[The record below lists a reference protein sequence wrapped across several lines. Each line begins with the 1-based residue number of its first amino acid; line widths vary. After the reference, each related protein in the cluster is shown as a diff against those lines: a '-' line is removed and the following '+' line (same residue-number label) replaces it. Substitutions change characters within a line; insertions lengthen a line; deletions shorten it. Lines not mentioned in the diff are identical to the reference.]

1 MATTQSKRGVTLS
14 IEKKFKRASKR
25 ILSLD
30 ERPDDNTM
38 LRLYSL
44 YKQATEG
51 DATGRLPIAK
61 GMVAVAKWK
70 SWKKLEG
77 TDPEDAMASYCEI
90 ADVLLNENLVE
101 VVQEIESWR
110 GRTVLITGAS
120 RGLGRAMA
128 IRLGEEGANV
138 ILCARS
144 MEANEKLPGT
154 LPETKALVE
163 AAGGKAIC
171 AQMDV
176 RVDEQVQAAV
186 EKGAAAFNGIDAV
199 ICNAGALFIAPFAE
213 TPMKRF
219 DLVHEVN
226 SRGTFS
232 LCQAALPHLMKSD
245 AGRILVLA
253 PPIALDPKWLNG
265 TLAYTLSKYSMS
277 MLVLGLSGEL
287 AMDGIAVNAIWP
299 ATTIDT
305 AAVRYNEALGGE
317 EMVRRSRKP
326 RIVADAALHILSQ
339 NKTVTGQ
346 FYTDESALM
355 DSGVDD
361 FEKYAVEPG
370 MPLQSDFYL

>member
-1 MATTQSKRGVTLS
+1 MS

-25 ILSLD
+25 IFALED
-30 ERPDDNTM
+30 RPDDNTL
-38 LRLYSL
+38 LRIYSL

-77 TDPEDAMASYCEI
+77 TATGDAMTSYCEI
-90 ADVLLNENLVE
+90 ADVLLNDNLVD

-144 MEANEKLPGT
+144 MEVNDKLPGT

-176 RVDEQVQAAV
+176 RDDEQVQAAV

-226 SRGTFS
+226 CRGTFA
-232 LCQAALPHLMKSD
+232 LCQTALPHLMKSD

-265 TLAYTLSKYSMS
+265 TLAYTISKYSMS

-326 RIVADAALHILSQ
+326 RIVADAALHILGQ

-355 DSGVDD
+355 EAGVDD

-370 MPLQSDFYL
+370 MSLQSDFYL

>member
-1 MATTQSKRGVTLS
+1 MS

-213 TPMKRF
+213 
-219 DLVHEVN
+219 
-226 SRGTFS
+226 
-232 LCQAALPHLMKSD
+232 
-245 AGRILVLA
+245 
-253 PPIALDPKWLNG
+253 
-265 TLAYTLSKYSMS
+265 
-277 MLVLGLSGEL
+277 
-287 AMDGIAVNAIWP
+287 
-299 ATTIDT
+299 
-305 AAVRYNEALGGE
+305 
-317 EMVRRSRKP
+317 
-326 RIVADAALHILSQ
+326 
-339 NKTVTGQ
+339 
-346 FYTDESALM
+346 
-355 DSGVDD
+355 
-361 FEKYAVEPG
+361 
-370 MPLQSDFYL
+370 

>member
-253 PPIALDPKWLNG
+253 PPIALDLKWLNG

-355 DSGVDD
+355 ESGVDD

>member
-101 VVQEIESWR
+101 VVQGIESWR

-186 EKGAAAFNGIDAV
+186 EKGAVAFNGIDAV

-355 DSGVDD
+355 ESGVDD

>member
-1 MATTQSKRGVTLS
+1 MAETRTKRGVNLS
-14 IEKKFKRASKR
+14 TEKRFKRASKR

-30 ERPDDNTM
+30 ERPDDNMM

-70 SWKKLEG
+70 AWKKLAG
-77 TDPEDAMASYCEI
+77 TTAEDAMASYCEI
-90 ADVLLNENLVE
+90 ADVLLNENPVD
-101 VVQEIESWR
+101 VVREIESWR

-128 IRLGEEGANV
+128 IRLGEEGANI

-144 MEANEKLPGT
+144 MEPNEKLPGT

-176 RVDEQVQAAV
+176 RDDEQVQAAV
-186 EKGAAAFNGIDAV
+186 EKGVAAFNGIDAI

-226 SRGTFS
+226 SRGTFA
-232 LCQAALPHLMKSD
+232 LCQAALPHLKKSG

-253 PPIALDPKWLNG
+253 PPINLDPKWLNG

-305 AAVRYNEALGGE
+305 AAVRYNKALGGE
-317 EMVRRSRKP
+317 EMIRRSRKP
-326 RIVADAALHILSQ
+326 QIVADAALHILSQ
-339 NKTVTGQ
+339 NKIVSGR
-346 FYTDESALM
+346 FYTDESALREA
-355 DSGVDD
+355 GLED

-370 MPLQSDFYL
+370 MTLQPDFYL

>member
-1 MATTQSKRGVTLS
+1 MAEARTKRGVTLS

-25 ILSLD
+25 ILALED
-30 ERPDDNTM
+30 RPDDNTL

-70 SWKKLEG
+70 AWKKLEG
-77 TDPEDAMASYCEI
+77 IASEDAMLSYCEI

-101 VVQEIESWR
+101 VVQEIETWG

-144 MEANEKLPGT
+144 MEVNDKLPGT

-176 RVDEQVQAAV
+176 RDDEQVQAAV

-226 SRGTFS
+226 SRGTFA

-253 PPIALDPKWLNG
+253 PPIALDPKWFNG
-265 TLAYTLSKYSMS
+265 TLAYTISKYSMS

-317 EMVRRSRKP
+317 DMVRRSRKP
-326 RIVADAALHILSQ
+326 RIVADAALHILGQ

-346 FYTDESALM
+346 FYTDESALTEA
-355 DSGVDD
+355 GVDD

>member
-1 MATTQSKRGVTLS
+1 MASTQSKRGVTLS
-14 IEKKFKRASKR
+14 IEKRFKRASKR
-25 ILSLD
+25 ILALE
-30 ERPDDNTM
+30 ERPDDNTL

-70 SWKKLEG
+70 AWKKLKG
-77 TDPEDAMASYCEI
+77 TDTEDAMTAYCEI
-90 ADVLLNENLVE
+90 ADVLLDEKLVD

-128 IRLGEEGANV
+128 IRLGEEGANL

-144 MEANEKLPGT
+144 MEVNEKLPGT
-154 LPETKALVE
+154 LPETQTLVE

-176 RVDEQVQAAV
+176 RDVEQVQAAV

-213 TPMKRF
+213 TPIKRF

-226 SRGTFS
+226 SRGTFA

-245 AGRILVLA
+245 AARILVLA

-339 NKTVTGQ
+339 NKNVTGQ

-355 DSGVDD
+355 EAGVED

-370 MPLQSDFYL
+370 MPLQQDFYL

>member
-1 MATTQSKRGVTLS
+1 MAEKRIKKGVNMS
-14 IEKKFKRASKR
+14 IKKRFNRASKR

-30 ERPDDNTM
+30 EKPDDSTM

-51 DATGRLPIAK
+51 DVTGRMPVAK
-61 GMVAVAKWK
+61 GMVAIAKWNA
-70 SWKKLEG
+70 WKKLEG
-77 TDPEDAMASYCEI
+77 TESEDAMSIYCEI
-90 ADVLLNENLVE
+90 AENLLNKNLIDTVH
-101 VVQEIESWR
+101 EIESWR
-110 GRTVLITGAS
+110 ERTVLITGAS

-128 IRLGEEGANV
+128 IRLGEEGANI

-144 MEANEKLPGT
+144 MESNGKFPGT

-171 AQMDV
+171 APMDV
-176 RVDEQVQAAV
+176 RNLEQVKNAV
-186 EKGAAAFNGIDAV
+186 EKGAAAFGGIDAV

-226 SRGTFS
+226 IRGTFA
-232 LCQAALPHLMKSD
+232 LCQEALPHLMKSD
-245 AGRILVLA
+245 SGRILMLA
-253 PPIALDPKWLNG
+253 PPIALDPKWING
-265 TLAYTLSKYSMS
+265 TIAYTLSKYSMS
-277 MLVLGLSGEL
+277 ILVLGLSAEL
-287 AMDGIAVNAIWP
+287 AVDGIAVNALWP

-317 EMVRRSRKP
+317 EMARRSRKP
-326 RIVADAALHILSQ
+326 QIVADAALHILSQ
-339 NKTVTGQ
+339 NKIVSGQ
-346 FYTDESALM
+346 FYTDESALLEA
-355 DSGVDD
+355 GLDD

-370 MPLQSDFYL
+370 MPLQKDFYL

>member
-1 MATTQSKRGVTLS
+1 MVATQSKRGVTLS
-14 IEKKFKRASKR
+14 IEKRFKRASKR
-25 ILSLD
+25 ILALE
-30 ERPDDNTM
+30 ERPDDNTL

-70 SWKKLEG
+70 AWKKLKG
-77 TDPEDAMASYCEI
+77 TDTEDAMTAYCEI
-90 ADVLLNENLVE
+90 ADVLLDEKLVD

-144 MEANEKLPGT
+144 MESNEKLPGT

-176 RVDEQVQAAV
+176 RDVEQIQAAV

-213 TPMKRF
+213 TPIKRF

-226 SRGTFS
+226 SRGSFA

-265 TLAYTLSKYSMS
+265 TLAYTISKYSMS

-287 AMDGIAVNAIWP
+287 AMDGVAVNAIWP

-355 DSGVDD
+355 EAGVED

-370 MPLQSDFYL
+370 MPLQQDFYL

>member
-1 MATTQSKRGVTLS
+1 
-14 IEKKFKRASKR
+14 
-25 ILSLD
+25 
-30 ERPDDNTM
+30 M

-51 DATGRLPIAK
+51 DATGRMPIAK

-70 SWKKLEG
+70 AWKKLEG
-77 TDPEDAMASYCEI
+77 TSEAEAMQTYVELV
-90 ADVLLNENLVE
+90 DKLLDTPAEAAV
-101 VVQEIESWR
+101 EIESWK

-128 IRLGEEGANV
+128 IRLAEEGANLV
-138 ILCARS
+138 LVARS
-144 MEANEKLPGT
+144 MEANPKLPGT
-154 LPETKALVE
+154 LPETQALCE

-171 AQMDV
+171 APADV
-176 RVDEQVQAAV
+176 RDVDAVKAAV
-186 EKGAAAFNGIDAV
+186 EAGVAAFGGLDAL
-199 ICNAGALFIAPFAE
+199 ICNAGALYIAPFAD
-213 TPMKRF
+213 TPLKRF

-226 SRGTFS
+226 SRGTFA
-232 LCQAALPHLMKSD
+232 LCQAALPHLQKSD
-245 AGRILVLA
+245 CARILVLA

-277 MLVLGLSGEL
+277 MLVLGLAAEL
-287 AMDGIAVNAIWP
+287 RPDGIAVNAIWP

-339 NKTVTGQ
+339 HVSVSGE
-346 FYTDESALM
+346 FYTDESALREA
-355 DSGVDD
+355 GVED
-361 FEKYAVEPG
+361 FEAYAVEPG
-370 MPLQSDFYL
+370 MPLQPDFYL

>member
-1 MATTQSKRGVTLS
+1 MS

-355 DSGVDD
+355 ESGVDD

>member
-1 MATTQSKRGVTLS
+1 MAEARTKRGVTLS

-25 ILSLD
+25 ILALED
-30 ERPDDNTM
+30 RPDDNTL

-70 SWKKLEG
+70 AWKKLEG
-77 TDPEDAMASYCEI
+77 TASEEAMVSYCEI
-90 ADVLLNENLVE
+90 ADVLLNENLIE

-128 IRLGEEGANV
+128 IRFGEEGANV

-144 MEANEKLPGT
+144 MEVNDKLPGT

-176 RVDEQVQAAV
+176 RDDEQVQAAV

-226 SRGTFS
+226 SRGTFA

-265 TLAYTLSKYSMS
+265 TLAYTISKYSMS

-326 RIVADAALHILSQ
+326 RIVADAVLHILGQ

-346 FYTDESALM
+346 FYTDESALTEA
-355 DSGVDD
+355 GVDD

>member
-355 DSGVDD
+355 ESGVDD

>member
-186 EKGAAAFNGIDAV
+186 EKGAVAFNGIDAV

-355 DSGVDD
+355 ESGVDD